1 MVNKIS
7 FKDCKAILFDFGGTL
22 DSDGEHWL
30 DRFYELYQKVGLD
43 IPFLEL
49 KDAFYY
55 ADDICCKDPKV
66 NAFKLRPLIG
76 YHVQLQ
82 FDRLGLNNSFKKEAI
97 VEGFC
102 KKSEYYLKRNYSLLD
117 RLHSRY
123 KLGVV
128 SNFYGNVSVLCDEA
142 GLSEFLN
149 VIIDSEQIGIRKP
162 DPRIFMAAVNALKTS
177 ISNIIFVG
185 DSYER
190 DMIPCKRLGMKV
202 IWMKGPKPRI
212 PENPIPIDTEISNLT
227 HLERLIQ

>member
-1 MVNKIS
+1 ML
-7 FKDCKAILFDFGGTL
+7 FKDLKAVLFDFGGTL
-22 DSDGEHWL
+22 DSDGGQWL
-30 DRFYELYQKVGLD
+30 DRFHEIYTKEDLE
-43 IPFLEL
+43 IPFLKL

-55 ADDICCKDPKV
+55 ADDICCKDQSV
-66 NAFKLRPLIG
+66 NNFNLHALIE

-82 FDRLGLNNSFKKEAI
+82 FNKLSLKNNSTKQRIIKR
-97 VEGFC
+97 FC
-102 KKSEYYLKRNYSLLD
+102 KDMEYYLKRNALLLKK
-117 RLHSRY
+117 LHTKY

-128 SNFYGNVSVLCDEA
+128 SNFYGNVSIICEEM
-142 GLSEFLN
+142 GLSKFLDI
-149 VIIDSEQIGIRKP
+149 IIDSERIGIRKP